1 MVLEME
7 STGEVRSTAGNG
19 GGITVVGSD
28 APSDFHIAARSESSN
43 PSPNSV
49 APPLPQSHHTNQ
61 LAIVAPTP
69 QISMA
74 ATTMMEGISGVPMK
88 KKRGRPRKYG
98 PDGAVVALSPKPIS
112 SAPAPSHPIPA
123 SSHVI
128 DFSASEKRSKMKPT
142 NSFNRTKFHHQVENL
157 ENVCKNGEADEQDFR
172 TEKTMSRKRR
182 ASKGEAKEMAQ
193 TEEGAVNGG
202 KVRSLLLVL
211 VF

>member
-43 PSPNSV
+43 PSPKCV

-61 LAIVAPTP
+61 LAIVAPPP

-98 PDGAVVALSPKPIS
+98 PEGAVVALSPKPIS
-112 SAPAPSHPIPA
+112 SAPAPSHPLPA

-157 ENVCKNGEADEQDFR
+157 
-172 TEKTMSRKRR
+172 
-182 ASKGEAKEMAQ
+182 
-193 TEEGAVNGG
+193 G
-202 KVRSLLLVL
+202 KSFLFSSLFLLSFNKKSFCRNL
-211 VF
+211 VS

>member
-43 PSPNSV
+43 PSPNSRRSSTTS
-49 APPLPQSHHTNQ
+49 LPQSHHTNQ
-61 LAIVAPTP
+61 LAIVAPPP

-112 SAPAPSHPIPA
+112 SAPAPSHPPPA

-157 ENVCKNGEADEQDFR
+157 GEWVPCSVGGNF
-172 TEKTMSRKRR
+172 TPHVI
-182 ASKGEAKEMAQ
+182 
-193 TEEGAVNGG
+193 AVNAGE
-202 KVRSLLLVL
+202 
-211 VF
+211 